1 MYLKKCLMNKK
12 LMKNQFSMNYTPYNR
27 SFYLIGGK
35 IMNDLLAKNIMDGAR
50 KLKDMNLPH
59 SIHSSFTISTKHH
72 IVIAPNNSRDRA
84 AISIVAKLLSKRY
97 PHNIRMRK
105 IRNGFHRSDSINE
118 FYDIDTGKYFIMLD
132 HSTFLILSVNNTDAT
147 ISEKSQYYYLQNFIF
162 DLYGLNHNY
171 WNMIIFNAIE
181 KERVRNLRDKHSKVT
196 INRVNGDSYL
206 VDVSMDFLIFDKKEN
221 ILSLMR
227 KFINSKRIYN
237 RFHIPYRIGI
247 LMYGKPGTGK
257 SSFALALSKY
267 LEMPLYLISANDIKK
282 EFFDGSNSI
291 ILIEELDLVLKS
303 NDTNISQNERI
314 NEELENS
321 KIRYLINFIDS
332 IDNGCILI
340 ATTNHIENLNERII
354 RSGRFD
360 IKIEMKDFSEKQAI
374 EYIEKY
380 DEDPNEI
387 FNIINYDHSGSINP
401 SYLQSK
407 LVQKKIS
414 DLGFQEK

>member
-1 MYLKKCLMNKK
+1 MNKK

-147 ISEKSQYYYLQNFIF
+147 ISDKSQYYYLQNFIF

-206 VDVSMDFLIFDKKEN
+206 VDVSMNFLIFDKKED

-321 KIRYLINFIDS
+321 KIRSLINFIDS

-360 IKIEMKDFSEKQAI
+360 IKIEMKDFLEKQAI

-407 LVQKKIS
+407 FGSEENFGFRVSRKIKKIK
-414 DLGFQEK
+414 L